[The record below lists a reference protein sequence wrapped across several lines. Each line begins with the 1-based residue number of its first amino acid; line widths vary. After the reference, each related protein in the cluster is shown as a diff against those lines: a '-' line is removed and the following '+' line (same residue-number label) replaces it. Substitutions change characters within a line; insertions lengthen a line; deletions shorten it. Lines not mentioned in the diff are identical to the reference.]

1 MTEKHCNEC
10 QYFRLRYSKE
20 RGIYYECKHFESDV
34 EFNGKICN
42 KFTTEKDIF
51 NIW

>member
-1 MTEKHCNEC
+1 MTKKYCHQCC
-10 QYFRLRYSKE
+10 YFRLKHSDD
-20 RGIYYECKHFESDV
+20 RGIYYRCNHFESDV
-34 EFNGKICN
+34 EFNGDICD

>member
-1 MTEKHCNEC
+1 MTKHKCNEC
-10 QYFRLRYSKE
+10 QYFRLKHTKE
-20 RGIYYECKHFESDV
+20 KGIHYVCKYFESDV
-34 EFNGKICN
+34 EFNGDICN